1 MDNQNSHISWLVK
14 KLQVFGDVILLDSQ
28 KKDHPASE
36 RSYLAAMPKKVLYG
50 LGRYN
55 YLRDGSRT
63 VQIERNPWQTIKEFQ
78 ESENDWLFGYLGYDL
93 KNYSESLSSENLAYT
108 SLPSYYF
115 MVPELLIEFDQSGGF
130 EIIKGEIPHLDPS
143 INLENDGF
151 LLQFSNK
158 KSLTENEYK
167 EKVELAH
174 ELIHEGE
181 IYEIN
186 YSYLKTFDFEGSGW
200 SLYQAMKEIGPVP
213 FGAFLR
219 INDIEVCCASPER
232 FLKREGNRV
241 FSQPIKGTIS
251 NLGDSDI
258 SHLKNEKNLAENLMI
273 VDLVR
278 NDLNR
283 VAKPGSVNVLNLFEV
298 QSFKTVHQL
307 VSTVEGTVDSN
318 INSMEIIEACF
329 PMGSM
334 TGAPKIA
341 AMEAIEELEDYKR
354 GIYSGAIGYIKPD
367 GDFDFN
373 VVIRTSIIEDNKLMY
388 PVGGAITSDST
399 PEDEWQ
405 ETLIKTDALKKALK

>member
-1 MDNQNSHISWLVK
+1 MGHI
-14 KLQVFGDVILLDSQ
+14 
-28 KKDHPASE
+28 
-36 RSYLAAMPKKVLYG
+36 
-50 LGRYN
+50 
-55 YLRDGSRT
+55 T
-63 VQIERNPWQTIKEFQ
+63 VQIERNPWQAIKEFQ

-329 PMGSM
+329 PM
-334 TGAPKIA
+334 A
-341 AMEAIEELEDYKR
+341 R
-354 GIYSGAIGYIKPD
+354 
-367 GDFDFN
+367 
-373 VVIRTSIIEDNKLMY
+373 
-388 PVGGAITSDST
+388 
-399 PEDEWQ
+399 
-405 ETLIKTDALKKALK
+405 